1 MSAGT
6 YTPARWPMC
15 TGPLAYGKADV
26 TVVLLNFFSIF
37 YILSNYI
44 LHYRVLD
51 KPLTLGR
58 SKQACLCSRLI
69 VVFMAQSYGIIPKS
83 QAKPPRQIHMPDT

>member
-1 MSAGT
+1 
-6 YTPARWPMC
+6 MC

-26 TVVLLNFFSIF
+26 TVVLLKFFSIF

-44 LHYRVLD
+44 LHYRVSD
-51 KPLTLGR
+51 KPLNAREET
-58 SKQACLCSRLI
+58 KQACLCSRLI

-83 QAKPPRQIHMPDT
+83 QAKPPDKCHTPDT

>member
-1 MSAGT
+1 MLI
-6 YTPARWPMC
+6 
-15 TGPLAYGKADV
+15 GPLAYGKADV
-26 TVVLLNFFSIF
+26 TVVLLKFFSIF

-51 KPLTLGR
+51 KPLTLGK

-83 QAKPPRQIHMPDT
+83 QAKPPDKCHTPDT